1 MAQLRL
7 LQSALSAPGP
17 EGTTMQSTGVHSLR
31 LSKDNAAQAKA
42 RRSHQL
48 CPTSQPARARAP
60 LAPQPTR
67 RPAPLT
73 LCRHAAGPGP
83 APAAAPPPPAPAP
96 QLQPPALHN
105 ARRRRARPLAR
116 TREPPIGARPRAAA
130 AAFPRLAEPR
140 GTMAPSDPRALR
152 DWPRR

>member
-1 MAQLRL
+1 
-7 LQSALSAPGP
+7 
-17 EGTTMQSTGVHSLR
+17 MQSTGVNSLR

-73 LCRHAAGPGP
+73 LCRHAAGP
-83 APAAAPPPPAPAP
+83 APAASSPATATPTATATATAPPAP